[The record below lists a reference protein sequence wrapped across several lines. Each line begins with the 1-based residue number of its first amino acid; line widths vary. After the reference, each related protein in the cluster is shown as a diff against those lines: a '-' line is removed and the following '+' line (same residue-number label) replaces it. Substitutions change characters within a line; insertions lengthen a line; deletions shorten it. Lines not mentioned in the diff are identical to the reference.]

1 MRKNNRKRVEKF
13 TLIELLVVIAIIA
26 ILAGMLLPALHSARE
41 KARVSSCQSNL
52 KQLTMNCLQYADS
65 CNDYIPTAWA
75 NSECWNY
82 WFSYLKMAGLAPGLE
97 VGYDAT
103 TNPNWPR
110 GIWEC
115 PTARG
120 VQTANG
126 TFTHYGMN
134 RYGNNWNFWVRR
146 GQCKQPS
153 ITVMLYD
160 TSVTPTF
167 DNHVGTKDLSTT
179 KNINANRHGKGMGR
193 NYSFVDGHVQYALK
207 TKVATPY
214 VFIWQIYDS
223 VGQVRPE
230 SDIGRWSL

>member
-13 TLIELLVVIAIIA
+13 TLIELLFVIAIIA
-26 ILAGMLLPALHSARE
+26 ILAGLLLPALHSARE
-41 KARVSSCQSNL
+41 KARISSCQSNL
-52 KQLTMNCLQYADS
+52 KQWAMYCLQYADS
-65 CNDYIPTAWA
+65 CNDYIPTSWDNRGGNEDWLYLLDNTGICKRPEQY
-75 NSECWNY
+75 NSE
-82 WFSYLKMAGLAPGLE
+82 
-97 VGYDAT
+97 

-134 RYGNNWNFWVRR
+134 RYGNNWGFWVRR

-153 ITVMLYD
+153 ITVMMFD
-160 TSVTPTF
+160 TAVTPNY
-167 DNHVGTKDLSTT
+167 DNYVNSSDLLSTT
-179 KNINANRHGKGMGR
+179 NIYANRHGNGMGR

-207 TKVATPY
+207 TKVAKPY